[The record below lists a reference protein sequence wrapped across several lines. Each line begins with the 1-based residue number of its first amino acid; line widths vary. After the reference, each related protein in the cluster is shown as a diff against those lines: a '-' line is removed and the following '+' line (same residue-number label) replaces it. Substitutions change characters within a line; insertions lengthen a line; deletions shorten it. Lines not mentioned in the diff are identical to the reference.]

1 MSDRD
6 APAADPDSPP
16 ADPEEL
22 DFTDDE
28 NVVEI
33 GEGRYVVGTN
43 GRPNVRRSRSER
55 RPPPEESTS
64 AGDAGGF
71 TPAQPA
77 SPDDRRP
84 AGDDPRASA
93 SGPGVE
99 DRDRR
104 QSGGQPPVG
113 GQGQPLAEGRGQP
126 DDRGRGGGRGEADR
140 RERAGAGAA
149 ERRPSSGGETVD
161 RQSVSR
167 WLATSFD
174 GDGFD
179 YGIDAT
185 LHAEGDTTRQRM
197 VSNDVTATFDTLISW
212 FASNAGPSSPTP
224 EAIGLL
230 LAASE
235 TTVDLPPVMIKRFA
249 ASQGL
254 SASDSIGDLVRAAEK
269 EGGFRVE

>member
-1 MSDRD
+1 MSDHD
-6 APAADPDSPP
+6 PPASDPDATP

-33 GEGRYVVGTN
+33 GQGRYVVGTN
-43 GRPNVRRSRSER
+43 GRPNVGRGREQRR
-55 RPPPEESTS
+55 
-64 AGDAGGF
+64 
-71 TPAQPA
+71 AQPA
-77 SPDDRRP
+77 DDSGFTTADPANPDERRP

-93 SGPGVE
+93 AGPGVGE
-99 DRDRR
+99 RGQP
-104 QSGGQPPVG
+104 QSGQPPDG
-113 GQGQPLAEGRGQP
+113 RSPGSGQPPPSAAQGRGQSRP
-126 DDRGRGGGRGEADR
+126 ATGGDA
-140 RERAGAGAA
+140 
-149 ERRPSSGGETVD
+149 VD

-212 FASNAGPSSPTP
+212 FASSAGPSSPTP

-254 SASDSIGDLVRAAEK
+254 SASDSIGDLVRAAEDA
-269 EGGFRVE
+269 GGFRIE

>member
-1 MSDRD
+1 MSDHD
-6 APAADPDSPP
+6 APAADPDAPP
-16 ADPEEL
+16 ADPDEL

-33 GEGRYVVGTN
+33 GQSRYVVGTN
-43 GRPNVRRSRSER
+43 GRPNVGRSRGDR
-55 RPPPEESTS
+55 RPPPD
-64 AGDAGGF
+64 DAAPPADSGGF
-71 TPAQPA
+71 TAAEPA

-93 SGPGVE
+93 AGPGVE
-99 DRDRR
+99 DRDQRR
-104 QSGGQPPVG
+104 ADERGRSGGRQRGGERGQSERRDRASGGSGAG
-113 GQGQPLAEGRGQP
+113 GQGRAESRS
-126 DDRGRGGGRGEADR
+126 GGRKSPSGAD
-140 RERAGAGAA
+140 A
-149 ERRPSSGGETVD
+149 VD
-161 RQSVSR
+161 RQAVSR
-167 WLATSFD
+167 WLANSFD

-185 LHAEGDTTRQRM
+185 LHANGDTTRQRM

-212 FASNAGPSSPTP
+212 FASNAGPNSPTP

-254 SASDSIGDLVRAAEK
+254 SASDSIGDLVRAAEDA
-269 EGGFRVE
+269 GGFRID